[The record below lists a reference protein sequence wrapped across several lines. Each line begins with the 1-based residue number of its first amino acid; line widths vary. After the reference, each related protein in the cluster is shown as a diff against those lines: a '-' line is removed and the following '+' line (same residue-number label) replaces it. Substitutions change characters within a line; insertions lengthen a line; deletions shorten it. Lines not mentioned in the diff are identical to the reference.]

1 MSNRFKR
8 TLAIA
13 LCSSAMGFTL
23 TPVAQAAP
31 AAADNRC
38 TPIRFVYVKG
48 TFSSKSDDS
57 THPDRMH
64 EGKDLYN
71 AMARAVGPQNV
82 SGYSVSY
89 PASVG
94 AISPFLVAGMNIN
107 GWGGGNEAVTFG
119 DSVRTAVKNGTGHI
133 SDYKRSCPNT
143 KFVIGGYSQG
153 ASAAG
158 TIASEIAAGKV
169 AGVTSDDVA
178 GVLLYADPYRAAMSD
193 FDSYSGKPESTLYA
207 NPMKGVMGRN
217 LETIVG
223 YAPNGR
229 KDFVG
234 WAGPRAQNF
243 AGMQGK
249 VMSLCHD
256 LDPACS
262 VPANGMLRMVADY
275 VDKNN
280 SYPIIKDVKTFQKLQ
295 KFVQQAIQSGAVDKV
310 MRGDASAGDDVAKAF
325 FAAGFTPDDL
335 LALIFATKE
344 VAELTTKM
352 YKDAGVEH
360 VATYEEFLI
369 MLFITA
375 LPSIVQSGTSHDA
388 IIGLLKNP
396 ALTAALAS
404 LGPEAVAVQEAAVAT
419 MEALKLYDIA
429 MTKINEL
436 SSKAGLPQ
444 LPAMSSRLAL
454 EGSSIGASLLPTI
467 RVGGSS
473 LVTDGSSIGSSQDLS
488 SGGSSIN
495 DIGSWGSS
503 IIGSSNGAGSSNMG
517 IEIGGSS
524 NLGIDFA
531 GWSAGNVDRD
541 DMVTLSSNY
550 QENIDKAKAR
560 AEKGDYVTAAEILG
574 INLGSIVN
582 DITKLTAQ
590 SLGLLKKM
598 RGPEFQSVL
607 DEARIIGQF
616 GYHAS
621 YWDGRFK
628 ANGTSGGE
636 AAQAWVSEIASNV
649 VAGKSW
655 KYKPSGKATNNVEP
669 DIEKSIEP
677 YSVRYLKENPALT
690 RAEYNATQPG
700 YVFIV
705 DRVRTGTRGLIFKR
719 PVYVNAIVAAYPK
732 DDPNYEKYI
741 KKATKDP
748 VGNFG
753 VYNASGS
760 WRATNFKWGETPIG
774 IDPQYGKFYFGKTS
788 YPGHESS
795 KFKQTN
801 NYYEKRKAVKAY
813 NEYISG
819 LKGLESTAFP
829 NSNEDFYSDKDNLV
843 YKQKN
848 EVSKRAFSELKLPD
862 FSSVKVD
869 VPASSEQPAPK
880 PKPST
885 EAPKPTPKP
894 STEAPKPTTEKEKPT
909 PKPEP
914 STQAPTAKPNPS
926 AEKKKP
932 GTTTQ
937 NPGTSAPEPKPK
949 PSTQASAP
957 SKEVPV
963 KIGDFPQR
971 DKTNSVPVVSEKN
984 PNQVAVNIPSTSKD
998 TTITLDSVLN
1008 DGETVKGVKHVT
1020 DGWAVE
1026 KNNGNTYTV
1035 KAPKDNTPGTVS
1047 FTVNGPKGERE
1058 IKAELLTPKFNIDE
1072 LKWTVSGKKD
1082 NATLVKG
1089 PGSFNGRFKYSK
1101 YADPVIKNPIKPAS
1115 AETKYADGIDKIT
1128 VDPETGD
1135 IVVPDSVPNGTYVV
1149 PVQVT
1154 DTETGKDAVIN
1165 VTVIKD
1171 VSGVRVEQNDMV
1183 SAAEANKP
1191 EAPGKETAPA
1201 PENKEPEANQDT
1213 PVTQEN
1219 PAPNTSGN
1227 TPVEPSQT
1235 ATKTGEVKPKQPGVP
1250 NPEAPNAQPESPAEN
1265 TGNTQPE
1272 TSEVPAPEVPQ
1283 DSEANSPA
1291 AGTPQDDAASTHVE
1305 SPDTAEVNEAVPPA
1319 TVGGSKTQPSGAQSA
1334 PVEAHDTTSQ
1344 GDSAT
1349 AGEQTSS
1356 TVRKVLASTGAS
1368 VTLLAILSILIA
1380 GMGVAVATRR
1390 KDND

>member
-404 LGPEAVAVQEAAVAT
+404 LGPEAVAVQEAAV
-419 MEALKLYDIA
+419 
-429 MTKINEL
+429 
-436 SSKAGLPQ
+436 S
-444 LPAMSSRLAL
+444 
-454 EGSSIGASLLPTI
+454 
-467 RVGGSS
+467 
-473 LVTDGSSIGSSQDLS
+473 
-488 SGGSSIN
+488 
-495 DIGSWGSS
+495 
-503 IIGSSNGAGSSNMG
+503 
-517 IEIGGSS
+517 
-524 NLGIDFA
+524 
-531 GWSAGNVDRD
+531 
-541 DMVTLSSNY
+541 TL
-550 QENIDKAKAR
+550 R
-560 AEKGDYVTAAEILG
+560 
-574 INLGSIVN
+574 
-582 DITKLTAQ
+582 
-590 SLGLLKKM
+590 
-598 RGPEFQSVL
+598 
-607 DEARIIGQF
+607 
-616 GYHAS
+616 
-621 YWDGRFK
+621 
-628 ANGTSGGE
+628 
-636 AAQAWVSEIASNV
+636 
-649 VAGKSW
+649 
-655 KYKPSGKATNNVEP
+655 
-669 DIEKSIEP
+669 
-677 YSVRYLKENPALT
+677 
-690 RAEYNATQPG
+690 
-700 YVFIV
+700 
-705 DRVRTGTRGLIFKR
+705 
-719 PVYVNAIVAAYPK
+719 
-732 DDPNYEKYI
+732 
-741 KKATKDP
+741 
-748 VGNFG
+748 
-753 VYNASGS
+753 
-760 WRATNFKWGETPIG
+760 
-774 IDPQYGKFYFGKTS
+774 
-788 YPGHESS
+788 
-795 KFKQTN
+795 
-801 NYYEKRKAVKAY
+801 
-813 NEYISG
+813 
-819 LKGLESTAFP
+819 
-829 NSNEDFYSDKDNLV
+829 
-843 YKQKN
+843 
-848 EVSKRAFSELKLPD
+848 
-862 FSSVKVD
+862 
-869 VPASSEQPAPK
+869 
-880 PKPST
+880 
-885 EAPKPTPKP
+885 
-894 STEAPKPTTEKEKPT
+894 
-909 PKPEP
+909 
-914 STQAPTAKPNPS
+914 
-926 AEKKKP
+926 
-932 GTTTQ
+932 
-937 NPGTSAPEPKPK
+937 
-949 PSTQASAP
+949 
-957 SKEVPV
+957 
-963 KIGDFPQR
+963 
-971 DKTNSVPVVSEKN
+971 
-984 PNQVAVNIPSTSKD
+984 
-998 TTITLDSVLN
+998 
-1008 DGETVKGVKHVT
+1008 
-1020 DGWAVE
+1020 
-1026 KNNGNTYTV
+1026 
-1035 KAPKDNTPGTVS
+1035 
-1047 FTVNGPKGERE
+1047 
-1058 IKAELLTPKFNIDE
+1058 
-1072 LKWTVSGKKD
+1072 
-1082 NATLVKG
+1082 
-1089 PGSFNGRFKYSK
+1089 
-1101 YADPVIKNPIKPAS
+1101 
-1115 AETKYADGIDKIT
+1115 
-1128 VDPETGD
+1128 
-1135 IVVPDSVPNGTYVV
+1135 
-1149 PVQVT
+1149 
-1154 DTETGKDAVIN
+1154 
-1165 VTVIKD
+1165 
-1171 VSGVRVEQNDMV
+1171 
-1183 SAAEANKP
+1183 
-1191 EAPGKETAPA
+1191 
-1201 PENKEPEANQDT
+1201 
-1213 PVTQEN
+1213 
-1219 PAPNTSGN
+1219 
-1227 TPVEPSQT
+1227 
-1235 ATKTGEVKPKQPGVP
+1235 
-1250 NPEAPNAQPESPAEN
+1250 
-1265 TGNTQPE
+1265 
-1272 TSEVPAPEVPQ
+1272 
-1283 DSEANSPA
+1283 
-1291 AGTPQDDAASTHVE
+1291 
-1305 SPDTAEVNEAVPPA
+1305 
-1319 TVGGSKTQPSGAQSA
+1319 
-1334 PVEAHDTTSQ
+1334 
-1344 GDSAT
+1344 
-1349 AGEQTSS
+1349 
-1356 TVRKVLASTGAS
+1356 
-1368 VTLLAILSILIA
+1368 
-1380 GMGVAVATRR
+1380 
-1390 KDND
+1390 

>member
-23 TPVAQAAP
+23 TPVAQAVP

-488 SGGSSIN
+488 SGGSSIT

-914 STQAPTAKPNPS
+914 STQDPTPKPNPS
-926 AEKKKP
+926 TGKEKP

-937 NPGTSAPEPKPK
+937 NPGTPTQEPKPK
-949 PSTQASAP
+949 PSTQAPNP

-963 KIGDFPQR
+963 KIEDFPQR

-984 PNQVAVNIPSTSKD
+984 PNQAAVNIPSTSKN

-1008 DGETVKGVKHVT
+1008 DGETVKNVKHVT
-1020 DGWAVE
+1020 DGWVVE
-1026 KNNGNTYTV
+1026 KDNGNTYIA

-1058 IKAELLTPKFNIDE
+1058 IKVELLTPKFNIDE
-1072 LKWTVSGKKD
+1072 FKWTVSGKKD

-1115 AETKYADGIDKIT
+1115 AETKHAGEIDKIT

-1171 VSGVRVEQNDMV
+1171 GSGVRVEQNDMV

-1191 EAPGKETAPA
+1191 EAPGKETAPGSA
-1201 PENKEPEANQDT
+1201 NPTPESNPGT
-1213 PVTQEN
+1213 PATQEN
-1219 PAPNTSGN
+1219 PAP
-1227 TPVEPSQT
+1227 
-1235 ATKTGEVKPKQPGVP
+1235 
-1250 NPEAPNAQPESPAEN
+1250 EAPSEPTRPATEAPGADAGESGSNNPAAPSAQPASPAEN
-1265 TGNTQPE
+1265 TGGTQPDA
-1272 TSEVPAPEVPQ
+1272 SEVSAPEVPQ
-1283 DSEANSPA
+1283 DSEANSSA
-1291 AGTPQDDAASTHVE
+1291 AGTPQGDAASTRVE
-1305 SPDTAEVNEAVPPA
+1305 SPDTVKVNEAVPPA
-1319 TVGGSKTQPSGAQSA
+1319 TVGEGDTQSSDTQSV
-1334 PVEAHDTTSQ
+1334 PVESHDTVSQ
-1344 GDSAT
+1344 GDSAA

-1380 GMGVAVATRR
+1380 GMGLVVVTRR
-1390 KDND
+1390 KGNE